1 MTPIFIAL
9 PVSKTSEP
17 QPQFKQSIDRFV
29 NEVCNFVGA
38 ASSLCWWAYRMDNN
52 DCVAC
57 DVYGSIANL
66 NMSINITGTTILPKF
81 ADGEPFELVD
91 GTDALCLLSIL
102 IERLNL
108 KGVRPIQQGLEFFNS
123 DRQPSTDSAR

>member
-1 MTPIFIAL
+1 
-9 PVSKTSEP
+9 
-17 QPQFKQSIDRFV
+17 
-29 NEVCNFVGA
+29 
-38 ASSLCWWAYRMDNN
+38 MDNN

-108 KGVRPIQQGLEFFNS
+108 KGVRPIQQGVEFFNS

>member
-108 KGVRPIQQGLEFFNS
+108 KGVRPIQQGLEFFDDS
-123 DRQPSTDSAR
+123 FTHST

>member
-1 MTPIFIAL
+1 VTPIFIAL

-17 QPQFKQSIDRFV
+17 QPQFKQPIDKFV
-29 NEVCNFVGA
+29 NEICNFVGN

-57 DVYGSIANL
+57 DVYGSITNL
-66 NMSINITGTTILPKF
+66 NMSINITGATILPKF

-91 GTDALCLLSIL
+91 GTDALCLLSTL

-108 KGVRPIQQGLEFFNS
+108 KGVRPIQQGLEFFDDS
-123 DRQPSTDSAR
+123 FTHST